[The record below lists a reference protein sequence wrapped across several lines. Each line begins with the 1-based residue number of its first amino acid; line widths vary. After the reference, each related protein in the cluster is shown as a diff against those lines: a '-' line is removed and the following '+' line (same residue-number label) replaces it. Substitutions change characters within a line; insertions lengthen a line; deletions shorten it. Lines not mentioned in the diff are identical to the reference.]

1 MIKLEARIKLFD
13 SNDGTVN
20 NAQFNNNNNIS
31 WNIFTATSSFGQIV
45 GKEVKQTKPFLLGNS
60 PLVGGE
66 DYEIPKTSDMYVLA
80 DRVNYFIGSLVSG
93 KDGTF
98 PNGASYS
105 ITINGADFNA
115 ITIIFDK
122 DDEVWPTEITIN
134 GKSYTNDDPTFTVNG
149 LGGVDS
155 LDVTITQLN
164 KPNKGLIVT
173 GVYVDITIVV
183 DEKNLDSFTYSL
195 YDRENNDEPSYGVV
209 SNSGTLSF
217 VDSTGEILDY
227 ITNRML
233 TEDMAINVYVL
244 NTLSGKEE
252 LFVRAASK
260 TWTYDNDNF
269 NVSVELKDPI
279 ERLQNVDIAIP
290 YADFISLTDLL
301 AAINAKLDTAK
312 EKVVFD
318 EAMYDLLRE
327 NATDPDSVVGLSNIY
342 YDNGSLWNLLDN
354 LCAVFYAKCYTR
366 VTKTLPIEYYVELIV
381 KEQ

>member
-31 WNIFTATSSFGQIV
+31 WPIYTANSSFGKIV
-45 GKEVKQTKPFLLGNS
+45 GREEKQSRPFLLGNT
-60 PLVGGE
+60 PLIGGE
-66 DYEIPKTSDMYVLA
+66 DYEAPKNSDMYVLA

-93 KDGTF
+93 ADGTF

-115 ITIIFDK
+115 ITIVFDK
-122 DDEVWPTEITIN
+122 DDEVWPIEVVIN
-134 GKSYTNDDPTFTVNG
+134 GESYTNDDPTFTVGG

-173 GVYVDITIVV
+173 GIYVDITIVV

-217 VDSTGEILDY
+217 VDSTREVLDY
-227 ITNRML
+227 ITSGL
-233 TEDMAINVYVL
+233 IGEDLKVSLYVK
-244 NTLSGKEE
+244 NTSTNKEE
-252 LFVRAASK
+252 LFVKCYSDD
-260 TWTYDNDNF
+260 WTYDNDNF
-269 NVSVELKDPI
+269 VVEITLKDI
-279 ERLQNVDIAIP
+279 AERMQKN
-290 YADFISLTDLL
+290 FISVPFTARMTGAQIYEILK
-301 AAINAKLDTAK
+301 AAAENIIKIRP
-312 EKVVFD
+312 FD
-318 EAMYDLLRE
+318 ELDARTKNTLYGYTFI
-327 NATDPDSVVGLSNIY
+327 NFYI
-342 YDNGSLWNLLDN
+342 DNCSLWEAYNM
-354 LCAVFYAKCYTR
+354 LCKSIYATAYT
-366 VTKTLPIEYYVELIV
+366 YIV
-381 KEQ
+381 DGQLVMTVKVIK

>member
-31 WNIFTATSSFGQIV
+31 WNIFTANSSFGQIV

-66 DYEIPKTSDMYVLA
+66 DYEIPKNSDMYVLA

-93 KDGTF
+93 EDGTF

-115 ITIIFDK
+115 ITIVFDK

-134 GKSYTNDDPTFTVNG
+134 GESYTNDDPTFTVSG

-227 ITNRML
+227 ITNRMVTKDL
-233 TEDMAINVYVL
+233 SVNISVM
-244 NTLSGKEE
+244 NTLQKKTE
-252 LFVRAASK
+252 LFISARTSSWEYDNNNFVATVSLSDQLQDLQNYTYAGFPYDGASAFASDIYDSIIAAAPSSFGLPSFDMLSENVKNKIAYSLVRAPYMESCSIWDALDGFCKTFGLRIYKSK
-260 TWTYDNDNF
+260 D
-269 NVSVELKDPI
+269 SIMVEA
-279 ERLQNVDIAIP
+279 Q
-290 YADFISLTDLL
+290 
-301 AAINAKLDTAK
+301 
-312 EKVVFD
+312 
-318 EAMYDLLRE
+318 
-327 NATDPDSVVGLSNIY
+327 
-342 YDNGSLWNLLDN
+342 
-354 LCAVFYAKCYTR
+354 
-366 VTKTLPIEYYVELIV
+366 
-381 KEQ
+381 

>member
-20 NAQFNNNNNIS
+20 NAQFNNNNNNIS

-60 PLVGGE
+60 PLVGRE

-93 KDGTF
+93 EDGTF
-98 PNGASYS
+98 PGGASYS

-115 ITIIFDK
+115 ITIVFDK

-134 GKSYTNDDPTFTVNG
+134 GESYTNDDPTFTVGG

-217 VDSTGEILDY
+217 VDSTREVLDY
-227 ITNRML
+227 ITSGL
-233 TEDMAINVYVL
+233 IGEDLKVSLYVK
-244 NTLSGKEE
+244 NTSTNKEE
-252 LFVRAASK
+252 MFVKCYSDD
-260 TWTYDNDNF
+260 WTYDNDNF
-269 NVSVELKDPI
+269 VVEITLKDI
-279 ERLQNVDIAIP
+279 AERMQKN
-290 YADFISLTDLL
+290 FISVPFTARMTGAQIYEILK
-301 AAINAKLDTAK
+301 AAAENIIKIRP
-312 EKVVFD
+312 FD
-318 EAMYDLLRE
+318 ELDVITKNTLYGYTFI
-327 NATDPDSVVGLSNIY
+327 NFYI
-342 YDNGSLWNLLDN
+342 DNCSLWEAYNM
-354 LCAVFYAKCYTR
+354 LCKSIYATAYT
-366 VTKTLPIEYYVELIV
+366 YIV
-381 KEQ
+381 DGQLVMTVKVIK

>member
-31 WNIFTATSSFGQIV
+31 WNIYAANGPFGQIV
-45 GKEVKQTKPFLLGNS
+45 GKEVKQTRPFLLDNT

-66 DYEIPKTSDMYVLA
+66 DHEVPKTSDMYVLA

-93 KDGTF
+93 ADGTF

-134 GKSYTNDDPTFTVNG
+134 GESYTNDDPTFTVGG

-155 LDVTITQLN
+155 FDVTITQLN

-173 GVYVDITIVV
+173 GIYVDITIMV

-195 YDRENNDEPSYGVV
+195 YDREKNDEPSYGVV

-227 ITNRML
+227 ITNRIVTKDLSVNISVM
-233 TEDMAINVYVL
+233 
-244 NTLSGKEE
+244 NTLQKKTE
-252 LFVRAASK
+252 LFISAK
-260 TWTYDNDNF
+260 TSSWEYDNNNF
-269 NVSVELKDPI
+269 VVTVTLNDKLED
-279 ERLQNVDIAIP
+279 LQNITYPGFP
-290 YADFISLTDLL
+290 YDETRI
-301 AAINAKLDTAK
+301 TA
-312 EKVVFD
+312 
-318 EAMYDLLRE
+318 
-327 NATDPDSVVGLSNIY
+327 SNIY
-342 YDNGSLWNLLDN
+342 NDIISFIPSSFGFPAFEELPDNVQSRLLSSLANPYMETCSVWDALDG
-354 LCAVFYAKCYTR
+354 LC
-366 VTKTLPIEYYVELIV
+366 KTLGIRIYKEKSNIMVEV
-381 KEQ
+381 Q